1 MSALFNFQSLLL
13 VLLLLICTSAYVH
26 HFTPGIMDRNKNGY
40 GMRRFD
46 FGCDDADTIGKIHG
60 YLLEM
65 REDRRKIESFHKY
78 MLCPHGWQQV
88 SILLN

>member
-26 HFTPGIMDRNKNGY
+26 HFAPGFMDKKKDGVMGIFWKCAR
-40 GMRRFD
+40 
-46 FGCDDADTIGKIHG
+46 IGERLSPFISICCV
-60 YLLEM
+60 LM
-65 REDRRKIESFHKY
+65 A
-78 MLCPHGWQQV
+78 V